1 MSTLFI
7 EHIRLTVIIIVL
19 FIFSILSQ
27 MLVGVLYKNMIR
39 ESYNMSSTKH
49 KLLKICKLKFSNYYE
64 MHSGVSNIPVFVDK
78 FLQGI
83 CIGRFPVKNIYHLSG
98 QLMLLSV
105 FVAGCGA
112 CHGIATGDTL
122 GEIVPYYVLAFGLLY
137 LYFSFSA
144 IIDIRGKKVILKTN
158 LIDFLENNMS
168 IRIRQSRVEQE
179 RLDQLEQEFL
189 SDIEE
194 ENYENRK
201 KYIFKRNEALSGDLT
216 KQEEQELSQ
225 LLEEFEFIY

>member
-1 MSTLFI
+1 MNTLLV
-7 EHIRLTVIIIVL
+7 EHLRLTILIIVL

-27 MLVGVLYKNMIR
+27 LIVGFLYKNMIR

-49 KLLKICKLKFSNYYE
+49 KLLKICKMKFSNYYE

-83 CIGRFPVKNIYHLSG
+83 CIGRVPIKNIYHLSG

-112 CHGIATGDTL
+112 CHGIATGKML
-122 GEIVPYYVLAFGLLY
+122 GEIIPYYLLAFTLLY
-137 LYFSFSA
+137 VYFSISA
-144 IIDIRGKKVILKTN
+144 IIDIKGKKLILKTN

-168 IRIRQSRVEQE
+168 VRIKQSKQEQE
-179 RLDQLEQEFL
+179 RLDRL
-189 SDIEE
+189 EE
-194 ENYENRK
+194 EFFLEKEKEGLGDGTVYTDTDN
-201 KYIFKRNEALSGDLT
+201 ITDLT
-216 KQEEQELSQ
+216 RQEEQELTR
-225 LLEEFEFIY
+225 LLEEFELIY

>member
-1 MSTLFI
+1 MNTLLV
-7 EHIRLTVIIIVL
+7 EHLRLTILIIVL

-27 MLVGVLYKNMIR
+27 LIVGFLYKNMIR

-49 KLLKICKLKFSNYYE
+49 KLLKICKMKFSNYYE

-83 CIGRFPVKNIYHLSG
+83 CIGRVPIKNIYHLSG

-112 CHGIATGDTL
+112 CHGIATGKTL
-122 GEIVPYYVLAFGLLY
+122 GEIIPYYLLAFTLLY
-137 LYFSFSA
+137 VYFSISA
-144 IIDIRGKKVILKTN
+144 IIDIKGKKLILKTN

-168 IRIRQSRVEQE
+168 VRIKQSKQEQE
-179 RLDQLEQEFL
+179 RLDRL
-189 SDIEE
+189 EE
-194 ENYENRK
+194 EFFLEKEKEGLGDGTVYTDTD
-201 KYIFKRNEALSGDLT
+201 IITDLT
-216 KQEEQELSQ
+216 RQEEQELTR
-225 LLEEFEFIY
+225 LLEEFELIY

>member
-1 MSTLFI
+1 MNTLLV
-7 EHIRLTVIIIVL
+7 EHLRLTILIIVL

-27 MLVGVLYKNMIR
+27 VMVGFLYKNMIR

-83 CIGRFPVKNIYHLSG
+83 CIGRFPIKNIYHLSG
-98 QLMLLSV
+98 QLMLLSI

-112 CHGIATGDTL
+112 CRGIATGKML
-122 GEIVPYYVLAFGLLY
+122 GEIVPYYLLAFGLLY
-137 LYFSFSA
+137 VYLSTSA
-144 IIDIRGKKVILKTN
+144 IIDIKGKKLILKTN

-168 IRIRQSRVEQE
+168 VRIKQSKQEQE
-179 RLDQLEQEFL
+179 RLDRLEQEFFL
-189 SDIEE
+189 
-194 ENYENRK
+194 ENENRK
-201 KYIFKRNEALSGDLT
+201 LEDEEGYIFIKNEADLT
-216 KQEEQELSQ
+216 KQEEQELSR
-225 LLEEFEFIY
+225 LLEEFQLLY